1 MATATSTPELFTNVI
16 SVFIAESDMGL
27 GTIIGSMMFNTLGV
41 AALAALSAPKPV
53 QLDWWPITR
62 DSILYSMNIG
72 LLVAFAWDGRIYWYE
87 SLTMVI
93 ASVLYFVIMFQN
105 QRIMGFVK
113 KYVEGKWN
121 CCKKNISEIAKST
134 NNTPIEE
141 FSKEEKN
148 LEKETEVVPKIRKS
162 LWTMPNH
169 SGVKQF
175 WYFYTWPIKFILTM
189 TVPSP
194 KTYRKL
200 YPLTFLLCI
209 IWIGVNSYMI
219 FWMIAVVGYTF
230 MIPETIMGLTF
241 LAAGGCMGEAISSVL
256 CARRGDGGM
265 GVSNSL
271 GANSLAILV
280 SLGLPWFIRSM
291 FDGGSKANAF
301 IKINS
306 VGIEFTI
313 LSLLLTVVALY
324 FIVSIASYRL
334 KKAIGFY
341 LFFTYLIFVTFAIL
355 VEMDILFPSGNF
367 C

>member
-1 MATATSTPELFTNVI
+1 M
-16 SVFIAESDMGL
+16 
-27 GTIIGSMMFNTLGV
+27 
-41 AALAALSAPKPV
+41 
-53 QLDWWPITR
+53 
-62 DSILYSMNIG
+62 YSMNIG

-93 ASVLYFVIMFQN
+93 CSVLYFIIMFQN

-113 KYVEGKWN
+113 KYIEGKWN
-121 CCKKNISEIAKST
+121 CCTKNNSEVAKST
-134 NNTPIEE
+134 NNNQIKEV
-141 FSKEEKN
+141 SKEKN
-148 LEKETEVVPKIRKS
+148 LEKESTAVEPKVRKS

-175 WYFYTWPIKFILTM
+175 WYFYTWPIKFILTI

-200 YPLTFLLCI
+200 YPLTFILCI
-209 IWIGVNSYMI
+209 IWIGLNSYMI
-219 FWMIAVVGYTF
+219 FWMIAIVGYTF

-241 LAAGGCMGEAISSVL
+241 LAAGGCMGEAISGVL

-291 FDGGSKANAF
+291 VDGASKTDAF
-301 IKINS
+301 VKINS

-313 LSLLLTVVALY
+313 LSLLLTVAALY

-334 KKAIGFY
+334 KKTVGFY

-355 VEMDILFPSGNF
+355 VEMDILFPSGNY